1 MGILGLVEQVQEVA
15 TVLKGLVCGPWTSW
29 RWLSGV
35 SCVWPRQSVVLVKLL
50 DLVEP
55 GILSCWRPAGLS
67 AQGRP
72 RGCSSTTAWP
82 EHSTLA
88 RVGSLD
94 HLDAGA
100 LAPDARVALSK
111 VVLLRLVLW
120 VVIEAAS

>member
-55 GILSCWRPAGLS
+55 GILSVWRPAGVS
-67 AQGRP
+67 AQRRP
-72 RGCSSTTAWP
+72 RGCSCGWLD
-82 EHSTLA
+82 HSTLA